1 MESRRKQLEA
11 SQKRGENPKAPVKEV
26 SLKIRRGN
34 QDLQCLKEDLR
45 RKIGSLN
52 LPRTTGIRLTIRV
65 NQGIAGSLQL

>member
-1 MESRRKQLEA
+1 MESKRKQLEA

-34 QDLQCLKEDLR
+34 QDLRCLKEDLR
-45 RKIGSLN
+45 RKIGNLN
-52 LPRTTGIRLTIRV
+52 LPKKIEIRLTIRV